1 MQCFNCGAQLG
12 EGQAC
17 PGCGVNVKMY
27 KKLLA
32 ISNYLYNTG
41 LERAKVRDLSGAV
54 DALKKSLQYNKNNI
68 EARNLLGLV
77 YYETGETVS
86 ALSEWVISKN
96 QRGQDNIAAQYLDDV
111 QSHPAMLNTVNQ
123 TIKKY
128 NQALLYCQQ
137 DSTDLAVI
145 QLKKILSSNP
155 KLVKAHQLLALL
167 YIRDRKY
174 DLARKSL
181 RTAGQIDRSNTI
193 TMRYLA
199 EIDTLTAAGEEKEVR
214 KKKKDSRVEFSSGNE
229 TIIQPA
235 NLRDN
240 SGWMMIVN
248 ILVGLVIG
256 VTATYFLIVPSIRQN
271 LQKSANTAVS
281 EANDVVASKNQE
293 IQSLQEK
300 VAKLEKGIEKAQGEQ
315 TASQTK
321 ADGYRELLEAYQ
333 TYQQGGLEDAKAALA
348 KIDGAKLDA
357 ASKQLYDAMQGDINT
372 KYLET
377 TYNEGHS
384 AYMSR
389 QYQTSAELLQK
400 VVDID
405 DTYSN
410 GDAIYYLA
418 QSYRIIGEYEK
429 AAELYQKVI
438 EDYPSSYKANN
449 AKNNYLPEVQ
459 ARLGTTQQ

>member
-229 TIIQPA
+229 TIISQPI
-235 NLRDN
+235 
-240 SGWMMIVN
+240 SG
-248 ILVGLVIG
+248 
-256 VTATYFLIVPSIRQN
+256 
-271 LQKSANTAVS
+271 
-281 EANDVVASKNQE
+281 
-293 IQSLQEK
+293 
-300 VAKLEKGIEKAQGEQ
+300 
-315 TASQTK
+315 
-321 ADGYRELLEAYQ
+321 
-333 TYQQGGLEDAKAALA
+333 
-348 KIDGAKLDA
+348 
-357 ASKQLYDAMQGDINT
+357 
-372 KYLET
+372 
-377 TYNEGHS
+377 
-384 AYMSR
+384 
-389 QYQTSAELLQK
+389 
-400 VVDID
+400 
-405 DTYSN
+405 
-410 GDAIYYLA
+410 
-418 QSYRIIGEYEK
+418 IIPAG
-429 AAELYQKVI
+429 
-438 EDYPSSYKANN
+438 
-449 AKNNYLPEVQ
+449 
-459 ARLGTTQQ
+459 

>member
-1 MQCFNCGAQLG
+1 MDLSGDQSSCK
-12 EGQAC
+12 
-17 PGCGVNVKMY
+17 VYV
-27 KKLLA
+27 
-32 ISNYLYNTG
+32 SSVSG
-41 LERAKVRDLSGAV
+41 LERAKVRNLSGAV

-137 DSTDLAVI
+137 DLAVI

-293 IQSLQEK
+293 IQSLQEE